1 MLNQSTEEKEFFEKQ
16 KNNVKPNEF
25 SELSDRDLQEK
36 QIKILREISL
46 SNQSIKNNV
55 QFWFYA
61 TIISA
66 AIGILILE
74 SQ

>member
-16 KNNVKPNEF
+16 KSNVKPNEF
-25 SELSDRDLQEK
+25 SELSDRELQEK

-61 TIISA
+61 TIVSA
-66 AIGILILE
+66 VIAVLILA
-74 SQ
+74 S